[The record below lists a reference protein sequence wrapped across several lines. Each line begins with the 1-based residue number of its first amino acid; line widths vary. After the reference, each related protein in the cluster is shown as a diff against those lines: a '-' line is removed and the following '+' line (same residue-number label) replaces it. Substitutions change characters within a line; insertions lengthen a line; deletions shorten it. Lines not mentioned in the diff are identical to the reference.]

1 MKGKIKRAAVLAC
14 ILLLCALAALCLA
27 ACAPD
32 DEFAGEALAAG
43 EVRVNVRDGQAI
55 VRWGEEADADGY
67 NVYASPSLYG
77 EYEKVNEE
85 LLRAERFE
93 PSGHAYDYFRIAAVR
108 EGEEEAIADPA
119 SAFGD
124 ETLIVAEGDDMA
136 AVQRHIDDKHARLE
150 TGSTGQFSSERF
162 AVMFLPGDYGELS
175 VKVGYYTNVMG
186 LGSVPGEVHL
196 GGLYVSDKV
205 LSNDNS
211 TCTFWRGVENVAID
225 ADTPWNGA
233 TVVRWAVS
241 QATSMRRVDIRGD
254 LALSTPSGWSSGGFL
269 ANSRVSGT
277 VRAGTQQQWMSRND
291 EWAAWSGNSHNY
303 VFSGCEG
310 YIPAAK
316 WSESGNRYTVIEQ
329 TEKIAEKPFLTCV
342 DGEYAVFVPDVA
354 EGTAGVTWTQAE
366 AGTRIPLDDFYVA
379 NPDTDTAA
387 SINAALADGKHLLLT
402 PGQYLLEEPL
412 VIDWD
417 DTVVLG
423 MGYATLKIGDA
434 NAEGAVKVGDVG
446 GVRLANLLIDAGAY
460 CKNMVVIG
468 ETPGISYVDCP
479 VVVSDLF
486 LRIGGV
492 ENVHTETDTAMV
504 INANDTIGDN
514 FWIWRA
520 DHSRGVAWED
530 EYGEDG
536 TVTAY
541 GNPVQTGLLVNGDD
555 VRCYALMVEHCEQY
569 QTYWK
574 GENGLTVMYQ
584 SETPYRVPSQDV
596 YLSHNGT
603 KNGYASY
610 KVDDGVQ
617 THRAY
622 GLGVYLVQYDNS
634 FDIDSA
640 IEAPA
645 GEGIEMLHMVTCSF
659 SASGTSTINNVINDI
674 GGPVG
679 SNSNFRRLVERFP
692 AA

>member
-1 MKGKIKRAAVLAC
+1 
-14 ILLLCALAALCLA
+14 
-27 ACAPD
+27 
-32 DEFAGEALAAG
+32 
-43 EVRVNVRDGQAI
+43 
-55 VRWGEEADADGY
+55 
-67 NVYASPSLYG
+67 
-77 EYEKVNEE
+77 
-85 LLRAERFE
+85 
-93 PSGHAYDYFRIAAVR
+93 
-108 EGEEEAIADPA
+108 
-119 SAFGD
+119 
-124 ETLIVAEGDDMA
+124 
-136 AVQRHIDDKHARLE
+136 
-150 TGSTGQFSSERF
+150 
-162 AVMFLPGDYGELS
+162 
-175 VKVGYYTNVMG
+175 
-186 LGSVPGEVHL
+186 
-196 GGLYVSDKV
+196 
-205 LSNDNS
+205 
-211 TCTFWRGVENVAID
+211 
-225 ADTPWNGA
+225 
-233 TVVRWAVS
+233 
-241 QATSMRRVDIRGD
+241 
-254 LALSTPSGWSSGGFL
+254 
-269 ANSRVSGT
+269 
-277 VRAGTQQQWMSRND
+277 MSRND

-468 ETPGISYVDCP
+468 ETPGISYADCP

-574 GENGLTVMYQ
+574 GRTGSRSCTSRKRPTASPRRTSISRTTAPKTVMRAIKWTTACRRTAPTGWA
-584 SETPYRVPSQDV
+584 SISCSTTTPS
-596 YLSHNGT
+596 
-603 KNGYASY
+603 
-610 KVDDGVQ
+610 
-617 THRAY
+617 
-622 GLGVYLVQYDNS
+622 
-634 FDIDSA
+634 
-640 IEAPA
+640 
-645 GEGIEMLHMVTCSF
+645 
-659 SASGTSTINNVINDI
+659 TSTARSRR
-674 GGPVG
+674 PPARG
-679 SNSNFRRLVERFP
+679 SRCSTW
-692 AA
+692 